1 MTDLSKFCEQINKDQ
16 KKHMSKN
23 DIKDWL
29 GGFGCLGIILICLAV
44 FLLLIPIVLFIGATI
59 TGGLIWLGWNLA
71 LVPIFA
77 LNPINMWWQAW
88 GLGLL
93 VAVVS
98 GAIKGIVVKK
108 GD

>member
-1 MTDLSKFCEQINKDQ
+1 MT
-16 KKHMSKN
+16 KN
-23 DIKDWL
+23 DIKEWL
-29 GGFGCLGIILICLAV
+29 SGFGCFTIILILLAV
-44 FLLLIPIVLFIGATI
+44 ILLVIPLILFIGATI

-77 LNPINMWWQAW
+77 LTPINMWWQAW

>member
-1 MTDLSKFCEQINKDQ
+1 
-16 KKHMSKN
+16 MSKSN
-23 DIKDWL
+23 WSNITE
-29 GGFGCLGIILICLAV
+29 GMGCFALVGLLILV
-44 FLLLIPIVLFIGATI
+44 LLLIVPILLFIGATI

-77 LNPINMWWQAW
+77 LTPINMWWQAW

-98 GAIKGIVVKK
+98 GAIKGVVKIK